1 MIFDIILILTIIFQF
16 IYLFKRI
23 NKMAAID
30 DLKTIVSSLQLS
42 ANNLL
47 TFVQSLKDQVA
58 NSVSAA
64 DVEAEVAKLQS
75 INDQLNNAQN

>member
-1 MIFDIILILTIIFQF
+1 
-16 IYLFKRI
+16 
-23 NKMAAID
+23 MAAID